1 MKQVNTNKLVRQ
13 RYLII
18 AVPLEEVAED
28 NSIKFFGQ
36 KYTSVLFIKKMLK
49 LKVLPINFHT
59 LYGISLVKAFLIY
72 LIVKCRV
79 YLIKIVL

>member
-1 MKQVNTNKLVRQ
+1 MKQVNTNKLVTQ

-49 LKVLPINFHT
+49 LKVLPINFHI